1 MNINDSLLF
10 LKICRDTICEIND
23 NKELNYFIQN
33 EASDYQIINIIVNN
47 EIPTEKYN
55 ITKEHETWE
64 IFQDLIYENNN
75 NLYKLIVEIGPI
87 VEYGLS
93 SSRLILNH
101 LREAGDQEAYA
112 QSLYDNMKTA
122 MKSAKSNLQKGSKA
136 ASELAADTA
145 KKASTN
151 KIVVGMTAGAGAAM
165 IAFAAA
171 KLYQQYLSKAAK
183 ACKGR
188 PDKVACMKGFKQ
200 KALSIR
206 IDKLRSG
213 MGQCN
218 KAKNSENCKKS
229 LQAKITK
236 VQKKIDS
243 IR

>member
-10 LKICRDTICEIND
+10 LKICRDTICETSNNRD
-23 NKELNYFIQN
+23 LNYFVQN
-33 EASDYQIINIIVNN
+33 KASDYQIMSIIVNN
-47 EIPTEKYN
+47 EIPQEKYN
-55 ITKEHETWE
+55 ITQEYKLWE
-64 IFQDLIYENNN
+64 QFQDLIYENHNH
-75 NLYKLIVEIGPI
+75 LYKLIVEMGPI

-93 SSRLILNH
+93 SSRVMLNF
-101 LREAGDQEAYA
+101 LREAGDQQAYA
-112 QSLYDNMKTA
+112 NSLYDS
-122 MKSAKSNLQKGSKA
+122 MKSAMKGARSAVQKGSKA

-145 KKASTN
+145 KKAATN
-151 KIVVGMTAGAGAAM
+151 KIVVGATAGAAAAM

-188 PDKVACMKGFKQ
+188 PDKSACMKGFKT

-206 IDKLRSG
+206 IGKLRSG
-213 MGQCN
+213 MSACN

-236 VQKKIDS
+236 VQSKIDK
-243 IR
+243 IK

>member
-10 LKICRDTICEIND
+10 LKICRDTICEMND

-33 EASDYQIINIIVNN
+33 EASDYQIISVIVNN
-47 EIPTEKYN
+47 ELPTEKYN
-55 ITKEHETWE
+55 IVEEYKVWET
-64 IFQDLIYENNN
+64 FQDLIYEN
-75 NLYKLIVEIGPI
+75 KLIVEMGPI

-93 SSRLILNH
+93 SSRIILNH
-101 LREAGDQEAYA
+101 LREAGDQQAYA
-112 QSLYDNMKTA
+112 QSLYDSMKTA
-122 MKSAKSNLQKGSKA
+122 MQSAKANLKKGSKA
-136 ASELAADTA
+136 AAELATDTA

-151 KIVVGMTAGAGAAM
+151 KIVVGATAGAAAAM

-188 PDKVACMKGFKQ
+188 PDKVACMKGFKN

-206 IDKLRSG
+206 MDKLRSG
-213 MGQCN
+213 MGQCG